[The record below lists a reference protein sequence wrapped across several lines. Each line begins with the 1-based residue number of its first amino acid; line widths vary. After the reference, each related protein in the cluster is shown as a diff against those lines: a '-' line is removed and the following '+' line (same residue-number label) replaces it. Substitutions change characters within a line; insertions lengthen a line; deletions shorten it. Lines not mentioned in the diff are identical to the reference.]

1 MLKNYAGY
9 QARQLE
15 KMTHLEIFTFDL
27 LKTGRQRE
35 NYPVLFDYKERSP
48 LTYDAR
54 CSQVELVQEE
64 NL

>member
-27 LKTGRQRE
+27 LKDRKTEGE
-35 NYPVLFDYKERSP
+35 LSVLFDYKERSP